1 MTLVFIVSRLL
12 GLKGLRSSG
21 SLEENV
27 KGLEF
32 MMASTSQSNVLKGSS
47 SKRVPCSRRKG

>member
-12 GLKGLRSSG
+12 GLKGLRSSK
-21 SLEENV
+21 SLEANV

-32 MMASTSQSNVLKGSS
+32 MMASTSQCHA
-47 SKRVPCSRRKG
+47 REAER